1 MLNLSDIRNQ
11 FPILNQKVHGH
22 QLVYFDNAATTQ
34 KPQAVLDT
42 LNRVYRETY
51 SNIHRGVH
59 YLSEQST
66 EEYENVRKIVQEFLH
81 AARPEEIVFTSG
93 TTGGINEV
101 AFSFGEKYVNR
112 GDEII
117 VSEMEHHSNIVPW
130 QMLCQRKGA
139 LLRVIPFRD
148 PGILDLE
155 AFQKLLNEKT
165 RIVAVAHASNT
176 LGTVNP
182 VKEIVQMAH
191 ARNIPVLVDGAQA
204 VQHLPVDV
212 QYLDCDF
219 YVFSGH
225 KIYGPTGTGVL
236 YGKEKWL
243 EELPPWQGGGEMVE
257 CVHFDHTDYAEVP
270 LKFEAGTPNIAG
282 VIGLGEALRF
292 LQKTGW
298 DDIRR
303 HEEELG
309 RYARAKLSEIEGI
322 RFFGDAPGKIAIFSF
337 LVRNLHPYD
346 TGMILDKLGIA
357 VRTGMHCAQPVMD
370 HYGIEGTVR
379 ASLVFYNTTEE
390 VDRLCEGIRKAI
402 TVLSR

>member
-1 MLNLSDIRNQ
+1 MLNLPEIRSQ
-11 FPILNQKVHGH
+11 FPILEQKIHGH

-34 KPQAVLDT
+34 KPLVVLDT

-59 YLSEQST
+59 YLSERST
-66 EEYENVRKIVQEFLH
+66 EEYENVRKIVQEFIH
-81 AARPEEIVFTSG
+81 APRPEEIVFTSG
-93 TTGGINEV
+93 TTAGINEI
-101 AFSFGEKYVNR
+101 AFSFGEKYVNQ

-130 QMLCQRKGA
+130 QMLCQRKEA
-139 LLRVIPFRD
+139 NLRIIPFYD

-155 AFQKLLNEKT
+155 AFQKMLNEKT

-182 VKEIVQMAH
+182 IREIVQMAH

-212 QYLDCDF
+212 QDLDCDF

-298 DDIRR
+298 DEIRR
-303 HEEELG
+303 YEEELG
-309 RYARAKLSEIEGI
+309 LYARRRLSEIEGVQ
-322 RFFGDAPGKIAIFSF
+322 FYGDAPGKIAIYSF
-337 LVRNLHPYD
+337 LIKNLHPYD
-346 TGMILDKLGIA
+346 IGMILDKLGIA

-370 HYGIEGTVR
+370 HYGIEGTIR

-390 VDRLCEGIRKAI
+390 VDRLCEGLRKAI
-402 TVLSR
+402 SVLS

>member
-1 MLNLSDIRNQ
+1 
-11 FPILNQKVHGH
+11 
-22 QLVYFDNAATTQ
+22 
-34 KPQAVLDT
+34 
-42 LNRVYRETY
+42 
-51 SNIHRGVH
+51 
-59 YLSEQST
+59 
-66 EEYENVRKIVQEFLH
+66 
-81 AARPEEIVFTSG
+81 
-93 TTGGINEV
+93 
-101 AFSFGEKYVNR
+101 
-112 GDEII
+112 
-117 VSEMEHHSNIVPW
+117 
-130 QMLCQRKGA
+130 
-139 LLRVIPFRD
+139 RD

-155 AFQKLLNEKT
+155 AYQKLLNEKT

-182 VKEIVQMAH
+182 VREIVQIAH
-191 ARNIPVLVDGAQA
+191 ARNIPVLIDGAQA
-204 VQHLPVDV
+204 VQHIPIDV
-212 QYLDCDF
+212 QELDCDF

-236 YGKEKWL
+236 YGKERWL

-298 DDIRR
+298 NDIRR
-303 HEEELG
+303 YEEELSQ
-309 RYARAKLSEIEGI
+309 YARTKLAEMEEI

-337 LVRNLHPYD
+337 LIGNLHPYD

-390 VDRLCEGIRKAI
+390 VDRLCEGIRKAV
-402 TVLSR
+402 TVLSH

>member
-1 MLNLSDIRNQ
+1 MLNLPEIRSQ
-11 FPILNQKVHGH
+11 FPILEQKIHGH

-34 KPQAVLDT
+34 KPLVVLDT

-59 YLSEQST
+59 YLSERST
-66 EEYENVRKIVQEFLH
+66 EEYENVRKIVQEFIH
-81 AARPEEIVFTSG
+81 APRPEEIVFTSG
-93 TTGGINEV
+93 TTAGINEI
-101 AFSFGEKYVNR
+101 AFSFGEKYVNQ

-139 LLRVIPFRD
+139 SLRIIPFHD

-155 AFQKLLNEKT
+155 AFHKMLNEKT

-182 VKEIVQMAH
+182 IREIVQMAH

-212 QYLDCDF
+212 QDLDCDF

-298 DDIRR
+298 DEIRR
-303 HEEELG
+303 YEEELG
-309 RYARAKLSEIEGI
+309 LYARRRLSEIEGVQ
-322 RFFGDAPGKIAIFSF
+322 FYGDAPGKIAIYSF
-337 LVRNLHPYD
+337 LIKNLHPYD
-346 TGMILDKLGIA
+346 IGMILDKLGIA

-370 HYGIEGTVR
+370 HYGIEGTIR

-390 VDRLCEGIRKAI
+390 VDRLCEGLRKAI
-402 TVLSR
+402 SVLS

>member
-1 MLNLSDIRNQ
+1 MPPGLKKS
-11 FPILNQKVHGH
+11 F
-22 QLVYFDNAATTQ
+22 
-34 KPQAVLDT
+34 
-42 LNRVYRETY
+42 
-51 SNIHRGVH
+51 
-59 YLSEQST
+59 
-66 EEYENVRKIVQEFLH
+66 
-81 AARPEEIVFTSG
+81 FTSG
-93 TTGGINEV
+93 TTGGINLV

-155 AFQKLLNEKT
+155 AFQNLLNEKT

-212 QYLDCDF
+212 QDLDCDF

-236 YGKEKWL
+236 YGKEK
-243 EELPPWQGGGEMVE
+243 M
-257 CVHFDHTDYAEVP
+257 A
-270 LKFEAGTPNIAG
+270 
-282 VIGLGEALRF
+282 
-292 LQKTGW
+292 
-298 DDIRR
+298 
-303 HEEELG
+303 
-309 RYARAKLSEIEGI
+309 
-322 RFFGDAPGKIAIFSF
+322 
-337 LVRNLHPYD
+337 
-346 TGMILDKLGIA
+346 
-357 VRTGMHCAQPVMD
+357 
-370 HYGIEGTVR
+370 
-379 ASLVFYNTTEE
+379 
-390 VDRLCEGIRKAI
+390 
-402 TVLSR
+402 